1 MKSLALIAI
10 TASAVLLFAGCG
22 SKKPVEIK
30 SPALESAERLERRAG
45 TAYAKGDHVGAV
57 KDFQAAASVYE
68 SLAMQDALANT
79 QLSLA
84 RIDADDGR
92 SADALKRVNGVLSLP
107 GTGAVISPSTL
118 LIAHGRAA
126 ALYMQ
131 QKDLPSAGRELN
143 ASEALCTVA
152 CEASSALSAMRAN
165 WFLASNDLPAAK
177 AKAETALTQAL
188 APSDKANALRS
199 LAQFALAQ
207 GQYSAAA
214 GHAEQALALDQSL
227 GASNRV
233 IADLDLL
240 SSIHTKAG
248 DLTKAANY
256 TELSRAA
263 SAALAR
269 LSSRQSG
276 K

>member
-1 MKSLALIAI
+1 MKSALLMAI
-10 TASAVLLFAGCG
+10 SVSMVLLLVGCG
-22 SKKPVEIK
+22 SKKPVAVK
-30 SPALESAERLERRAG
+30 SPVLESAERLERRGA

-92 SADALKRVNGVLSLP
+92 AADALQRVSGVLGLP
-107 GTGAVISPSTL
+107 STGAVISPATL
-118 LIAHGRAA
+118 LVAHGRAA

-131 QKDLPSAGRELN
+131 QKDLAAAGRELI
-143 ASEALCTVA
+143 ASEALCNMA

-165 WFLASNDLPAAK
+165 WFLVSNDLPAAR
-177 AKAETALTQAL
+177 AKAEVALVQAL
-188 APSDKANALRS
+188 VPSDKANALRS
-199 LAQFALAQ
+199 LAQIGLAQ
-207 GQYSAAA
+207 GQYAAA
-214 GHAEQALALDQSL
+214 VGHAEQALALDQSL

-240 SSIHTKAG
+240 SNIHGKAG
-248 DLTKAANY
+248 DSAKATNY

-263 SAALAR
+263 TAALAR
-269 LSSRQSG
+269 LSSRQGG